1 MCWWQRD
8 YWAKQLKD
16 APYVPNIPM
25 PSDFDRP
32 ITDDSLGEEIKVSVA
47 ADLVKSLKSLAIAC
61 GTTLFVTVLGAWKV
75 CMKLQA
81 EPATESAVIIPWLCW
96 CRVLHE
102 CLMHSHCRRI
112 FCLLVPTQIQT
123 L

>member
-1 MCWWQRD
+1 MLLDMHWPFLDTAWIHLSQRE

-75 CMKLQA
+75 RMKL
-81 EPATESAVIIPWLCW
+81 SAGTGHRHCSHCHCLCW
-96 CRVLHE
+96 CRV
-102 CLMHSHCRRI
+102 
-112 FCLLVPTQIQT
+112 
-123 L
+123 

>member
-1 MCWWQRD
+1 MVLMHLWQRE

-75 CMKLQA
+75 RVKRWTGKGLRDGSHHA
-81 EPATESAVIIPWLCW
+81 WLCW
-96 CRVLHE
+96 FCVLHDE
-102 CLMHSHCRRI
+102 
-112 FCLLVPTQIQT
+112 
-123 L
+123 

>member
-1 MCWWQRD
+1 MISILVLDTVWPFIYTACMHLTQRE
-8 YWAKQLKD
+8 YWAEQLKD

-75 CMKLQA
+75 RMKLWTGSRPQ
-81 EPATESAVIIPWLCW
+81 EMQSL
-96 CRVLHE
+96 
-102 CLMHSHCRRI
+102 
-112 FCLLVPTQIQT
+112 
-123 L
+123 